1 VSAETPPADAAVAHV
16 RLPTIPVAVTAR
28 LPWLL
33 VAALVVAWL
42 GLTFKPVVENDGTYY
57 FAYLRAIAVQHSLDF
72 SSEYAAAIGEGV
84 RYDPTL
90 VARGARTG
98 RPSNAY
104 PVGPA
109 LLSLPIYLLAVM
121 VAGPGGDQFAAPYS
135 TAYCLASLLAGLLAL
150 ALAFRLAVEVTG
162 STRAAAIGV
171 AAAAATTPFAYY
183 LSFEPSYSHTFSAF
197 VATVFVWWWWRT
209 RDGRTPLQWLVL
221 GLLGGVMAMTRF
233 QDGALVVVAL
243 VDVPAARWRA
253 LWLLPGAAA
262 GFAPQLVVDAAQFGS
277 PLPYRP
283 AADSLRL
290 LPGHYLN
297 VLLSSDH
304 GLLAW
309 HPGIAAAAAGAILVR
324 DRRLRLA
331 FVVAAAVEVLIDGAA
346 PDWDGG
352 FALGGRRFLVLMPFF
367 ALGYAALAARIGPR
381 LAACGLAL
389 LAAWNVVLMANLT
402 YVIREKQDPGYGG
415 LLIGQLRALP
425 YVPRELAQGAA
436 GRSIALWPLLHQS
449 PRLSWGF
456 GLLALEA
463 GSVAVAAFVAVRGRR
478 RGAARVDGLVQFET
492 VTSVRR

>member
-1 VSAETPPADAAVAHV
+1 
-16 RLPTIPVAVTAR
+16 
-28 LPWLL
+28 
-33 VAALVVAWL
+33 
-42 GLTFKPVVENDGTYY
+42 
-57 FAYLRAIAVQHSLDF
+57 
-72 SSEYAAAIGEGV
+72 
-84 RYDPTL
+84 
-90 VARGARTG
+90 
-98 RPSNAY
+98 
-104 PVGPA
+104 VG
-109 LLSLPIYLLAVM
+109 
-121 VAGPGGDQFAAPYS
+121 
-135 TAYCLASLLAGLLAL
+135 
-150 ALAFRLAVEVTG
+150 
-162 STRAAAIGV
+162 
-171 AAAAATTPFAYY
+171 
-183 LSFEPSYSHTFSAF
+183 
-197 VATVFVWWWWRT
+197 WWWR
-209 RDGRTPLQWLVL
+209 RRAGRTPLKCLVL
-221 GLLGGVMAMTRF
+221 GLLGGFLPITRF